1 MKSSLIRT
9 SELTMKDLERM
20 YLRVG
25 ALAARSSEGSRGSE
39 VDPTSHSVMLTKF
52 SESSLE
58 EEIHSNR
65 SLMKTMILC
74 MQDSAILAKC
84 PR

>member
-1 MKSSLIRT
+1 MT
-9 SELTMKDLERM
+9 DLERM
-20 YLRVG
+20 YLSVG
-25 ALAARSSEGSRGSE
+25 ALAAHSSEGYRGSG
-39 VDPTSHSVMLTKF
+39 VDPTSRLVMLTKF

-58 EEIHSNR
+58 EEIHSNL

>member
-1 MKSSLIRT
+1 MT
-9 SELTMKDLERM
+9 DLERM

-25 ALAARSSEGSRGSE
+25 ALAARSSEGSRGLE
-39 VDPTSHSVMLTKF
+39 VDPTSHSVMQTKF

-74 MQDSAILAKC
+74 MQDSAILDKC